1 MSGTWSRTCF
11 HTQNWTWNSN
21 ATHVLSCKPMSCYC
35 NSIEW
40 ISIYRS
46 IHLFIYLFIYCFKH
60 DHFQWL
66 YFHTCSSLWTQHA
79 DFFTL
84 KETLKKNLG
93 SIISIYLG
101 RISSPT
107 LKQPG
112 SLCSS
117 CISPVFFWTTNCHR
131 GAIPCNNGYRDQKE
145 DDKTP
150 ARSWRIIQVR
160 LKHVPWNGTIL
171 KGLESFSNHQ
181 FSWGYVGFQGGMFW
195 WELF

>member
-1 MSGTWSRTCF
+1 MFYPASPC
-11 HTQNWTWNSN
+11 
-21 ATHVLSCKPMSCYC
+21 HVIAIALNEYLYIDLFTYSFIYSC
-35 NSIEW
+35 
-40 ISIYRS
+40 
-46 IHLFIYLFIYCFKH
+46 HLFISKMIIFNDYIFIHVHLCEP
-60 DHFQWL
+60 
-66 YFHTCSSLWTQHA
+66 STQT
-79 DFFTL
+79 FFTL